1 MATPPTTDRNGHE
14 GTASVSEP
22 ENAVSMPT
30 GGVVPSPP
38 KLRRRPLM
46 VLAGVVLVATGA
58 LVTVW
63 AWLATTDTSEVVAV
77 RETVMRGEVI
87 DQQDLMTVQV
97 GTDPALRTVPGTDL
111 QRLVGQRAARDMAA
125 GSLLT
130 PEAVT
135 DQVVPAEG
143 RSVVGLAL
151 SPALMPGEPLQ
162 VGDTVRVVGTA
173 GGQGDPGTVGD
184 EVTFPAEVVG
194 VAAATQ
200 TGQTVVSVHV
210 QAEQAPT
217 VASWAASG
225 RVALVLDSREG

>member
-1 MATPPTTDRNGHE
+1 MATSTTDRNGHE
-14 GTASVSEP
+14 VPATPTITP
-22 ENAVSMPT
+22 ERGDVPT

-46 VLAGVVLVATGA
+46 LLAGVVLVATGA
-58 LVTVW
+58 LVAVW

-87 DQQDLMTVQV
+87 DAGDLITVQV

-111 QRLVGQRAARDMAA
+111 QTLVGQRAARDMAA

-130 PEAVT
+130 LEAVT
-135 DQVVPAEG
+135 DQVVPTAG

-151 SPALMPGEPLQ
+151 TPALMPGEPLQ
-162 VGDTVRVVGTA
+162 VGDQVRVVGTA
-173 GGQGDPGTVGD
+173 GGQGDPAAAGET
-184 EVTFPAEVVG
+184 VTFPAEVVG
-194 VAAATQ
+194 VAPATQ

-210 QAEQAPT
+210 EAEQAP
-217 VASWAASG
+217 VLASWAASG
-225 RVALVLDSREG
+225 RVALVLDNREG

>member
-1 MATPPTTDRNGHE
+1 MATSTTDRNGHKST
-14 GTASVSEP
+14 TAVP
-22 ENAVSMPT
+22 VRPDDPAVSASS
-30 GGVVPSPP
+30 VVPPPP

-58 LVTVW
+58 LVAVW

-87 DQQDLMTVQV
+87 DATDLITVQV

-111 QRLVGQRAARDMAA
+111 QSVVGQRAARDMAA

-130 PEAVT
+130 REAVT
-135 DQVVPAEG
+135 DQVVPAAG

-151 SPALMPGEPLQ
+151 SPALMPGQPLL
-162 VGDTVRVVGTA
+162 VGDQVRVVGTA
-173 GGQGDPGTVGD
+173 GGQGDPGTVRE

-194 VAAATQ
+194 VAPATQ
-200 TGQTVVSVHV
+200 TGQTVVSVQV
-210 QAEQAPT
+210 AAEQAP
-217 VASWAASG
+217 VLASWAASG